1 MDLTCYPYDFEYKI
15 KQGKVCM
22 YLYSILEDG
31 TKVCLIHEHQPYF
44 FASVRK
50 DQTDLLTKINLLR
63 IPTRDE
69 PATVLATEFVE
80 KEFLGKKKTF
90 LKIIV
95 NYPKAV
101 PFLAKELES
110 LGLDCYEKDILF
122 VHRYL
127 RDANI
132 TPMALVQTSGEFV
145 PDKTMRVPVF
155 KVEKIVQATQ
165 QTSQKW
171 KILAVDIETYAERK
185 EIDPEKNPILMIAVY
200 GLQHDG
206 SEFKKVLT
214 WKKFPHDFDYVE
226 SVADEREMLQ
236 RFRDIV
242 VEFQPEIITGYFSD
256 GFDFPYIKTRAER
269 YRLKL
274 DLGLDHSEL
283 QIRAGTGFR
292 SSEAKINGLLHL
304 DMLKFIKHIFGMN
317 LKTDS
322 YSLNAVSAE
331 LLGHRKHDVNLDNL
345 ARIWDNQP
353 EKLPEFCAYNLHD
366 AHLTFKLCAKLLP
379 DIIEFTKIVG
389 VPSYDLIRMRFSRLV
404 ENYILKRAMEFNVLA
419 PNKPV
424 GSEMEQRMEEHIQ
437 GAFVYEPTPG
447 LYKDV
452 VVFDFRSLYPT
463 IISAHNI
470 GPEALC
476 CSCCQ
481 EKAHVPEREDS
492 WFCAEKKFIP
502 SVLEQL
508 ILRRVDLKRLI
519 KEQKNKKDKKDQ
531 EEATM
536 LEARSYALK
545 ILANS
550 FYGYLG
556 FFGARWYCLECAAST
571 TAYARS
577 YIKKT
582 ITAAEETGFRVVYSD
597 TDSCFMLL
605 GDKQLDE
612 AMAFMNEINSSL
624 PGHME
629 LEFEGYFPRGIFV
642 AIKGSEKGA
651 KKKYALI
658 RKDGSMKITGFETVR
673 RNSSLLAKEAQENV
687 LRLVLQDNK
696 EAALVYIRQA
706 ITSLKEG
713 KVPLPQLIIKTQI
726 TRELHRYTSIGPH
739 VLVAQKLA
747 ERGETVNPGTTVEY
761 IIAKGSGLVRERAK
775 LAAELREGDYDA
787 EYYLHHQLLPAVSSI
802 FAVLGYSEEGIL
814 RKGKQVGLGEFM

>member
-1 MDLTCYPYDFEYKI
+1 LCFKI
-15 KQGKVCM
+15 T
-22 YLYSILEDG
+22 ILP
-31 TKVCLIHEHQPYF
+31 K
-44 FASVRK
+44 
-50 DQTDLLTKINLLR
+50 KINS
-63 IPTRDE
+63 
-69 PATVLATEFVE
+69 

-492 WFCAEKKFIP
+492 WFCQAEKKFILSP
-502 SVLEQL
+502 AMAYCKQKAEAEGLKVEFKRYGKIYRFSKSVLVIENKLCRISFNQNIWNCNRRL
-508 ILRRVDLKRLI
+508 TRFYFHCHVSRQKCDYQIVCLLHNSIWITFIFPREVLPAKQMIYIPVDLDRPTHRGPKPAIDWKLYREAWHILRR
-519 KEQKNKKDKKDQ
+519 N
-531 EEATM
+531 
-536 LEARSYALK
+536 
-545 ILANS
+545 
-550 FYGYLG
+550 
-556 FFGARWYCLECAAST
+556 
-571 TAYARS
+571 
-577 YIKKT
+577 
-582 ITAAEETGFRVVYSD
+582 
-597 TDSCFMLL
+597 
-605 GDKQLDE
+605 
-612 AMAFMNEINSSL
+612 
-624 PGHME
+624 
-629 LEFEGYFPRGIFV
+629 
-642 AIKGSEKGA
+642 
-651 KKKYALI
+651 
-658 RKDGSMKITGFETVR
+658 
-673 RNSSLLAKEAQENV
+673 
-687 LRLVLQDNK
+687 
-696 EAALVYIRQA
+696 
-706 ITSLKEG
+706 
-713 KVPLPQLIIKTQI
+713 
-726 TRELHRYTSIGPH
+726 
-739 VLVAQKLA
+739 
-747 ERGETVNPGTTVEY
+747 
-761 IIAKGSGLVRERAK
+761 
-775 LAAELREGDYDA
+775 
-787 EYYLHHQLLPAVSSI
+787 
-802 FAVLGYSEEGIL
+802 
-814 RKGKQVGLGEFM
+814 